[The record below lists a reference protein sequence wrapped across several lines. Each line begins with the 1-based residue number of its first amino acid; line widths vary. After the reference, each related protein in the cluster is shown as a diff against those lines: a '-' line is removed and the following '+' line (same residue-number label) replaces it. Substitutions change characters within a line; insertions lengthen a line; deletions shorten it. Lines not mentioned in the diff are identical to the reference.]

1 MSKQIRQIKLC
12 VCLCLCAR
20 AFACLSVRLFAIC
33 LLFVCLFVFSEGI
46 MIFPP
51 STADYPWEKY
61 EGQWEDGNLG
71 GYGKMRYTTDYLYT
85 FIL

>member
-1 MSKQIRQIKLC
+1 MC
-12 VCLCLCAR
+12 VFVFVCAR
-20 AFACLSVRLFAIC
+20 FCLPVRATVCYLFIVC
-33 LLFVCLFVFSEGI
+33 LFVCLFVFSEGI
-46 MIFPP
+46 MFFPP

>member
-12 VCLCLCAR
+12 VFVFVCAR
-20 AFACLSVRLFAIC
+20 FCLPVRASVCYFI
-33 LLFVCLFVFSEGI
+33 VCLFVFSEGI